1 MMIRRRLSSVKCGMS
16 LSLPWE
22 RRSALLTIRR
32 IAILWQRKKNGNGTL
47 APLSATIIADQTHF
61 WFTKFHEVLTKK
73 GAKLWRGDQGTSLS
87 PFSRIPCARHD
98 GQAEFRCENRESL

>member
-1 MMIRRRLSSVKCGMS
+1 MMIRRRLSSVKCGTS

-61 WFTKFHEVLTKK
+61 WFTKYHEVLTK
-73 GAKLWRGDQGTSLS
+73 RGQSCGGGIKERRSHLS
-87 PFSRIPCARHD
+87 RASHARVMTD
-98 GQAEFRCENRESL
+98 KQNTGV